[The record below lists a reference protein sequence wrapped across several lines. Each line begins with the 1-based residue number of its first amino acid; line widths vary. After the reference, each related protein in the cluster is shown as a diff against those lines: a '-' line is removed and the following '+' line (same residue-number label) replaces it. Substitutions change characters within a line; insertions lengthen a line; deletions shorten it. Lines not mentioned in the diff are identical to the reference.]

1 MKTGDHVLQ
10 RCWSRKNSFLLVV
23 FCCLGLALSAQAA
36 ASKKLK
42 VVVASASSTLEKY
55 TASKATDG
63 VISDASRWVSE
74 ANKIPAWLEL
84 KLPEITSVGG
94 LHLYSGFGNKD
105 PLEDFSVCYWSQSEW
120 KEIPS
125 AVVSGNTSVAL
136 RLPFDQ
142 TVEVKTDRLRIVI
155 TKSPKAT
162 ARIKEIILWSA
173 DGDVPPLN
181 AKMASSTEGHGTAV
195 SPQETIVPL
204 LLNQSGFNSGAP
216 KRFTAPTL
224 KDGESFTIRAT
235 TDKKQGSGDV
245 LFKGVLNKQI
255 GDFTD
260 FNPSDDREYV
270 VECGGLTSVPF
281 RIGYWWLE
289 RVTYQNAVNFMI
301 DARHYVGNERAV
313 CRGSFG
319 WRDDHHFGWELNTL
333 VPQYLSNPSAYD
345 RMPKQIKYEKPADPK
360 LWGKLEP
367 YTDDIPDQ
375 IKMIHWGADVIVTQ
389 GLTHEYLKSSLAYF
403 LYAWDL
409 CLKDFLP
416 QQNYEVVKAYALK
429 VWEEDSVDH
438 NYPYDSCKGHNLF
451 AVKTGVGSTKGE
463 RPSGYTIEPNVM
475 MYEVAKREKLPSAE
489 KFMDAAVRQ
498 VDWMIK
504 NLDWK
509 DPQVTKGQRLSEFIT
524 MTGLATFL
532 RNYPDRAPAGLQAKI
547 DAWAEIMI
555 ARSDNLWDFRKLCGQ
570 TEWTPMGDKPQ
581 MWNEV
586 GNIVGFP
593 SAIFSM
599 LPLVKDEAKKQR
611 LTQIAWACFDNMFG
625 RNPTGRHFSNTASKE
640 IEGVEHDWY
649 SRHPGGIGRLE
660 KVRFVLDGCPK
671 DPLYPYSP
679 EKGNIGWTEGWIQ
692 FNTPFNLSLAYLA
705 MTSTKLEL
713 KRQQDACVILLT
725 APLNFD
731 YRTVETGAVVVTRSN
746 GVRQRVTVTE
756 QSINDPV
763 LKASI
768 PCKADE
774 KLKVSYGYG
783 YWGHEETL

>member
-1 MKTGDHVLQ
+1 MGVSATHKRLGDMGYWL
-10 RCWSRKNSFLLVV
+10 LLV
-23 FCCLGLALSAQAA
+23 CCLLFLPVDLRAAQA
-36 ASKKLK
+36 KQLK
-42 VVVASASSTLEKY
+42 VSSASASSTLDKY
-55 TASKATDG
+55 VPQKAIDG
-63 VISDASRWVSE
+63 IVSDPSRWVSE
-74 ANKIPAWLEL
+74 ANTLPAWLEL
-84 KLPEITSVGG
+84 TIAGVASIGG
-94 LHLYSGFGNKD
+94 LHIYSGYGNTD
-105 PLEDFSVCYWSQSEW
+105 ALEDFAVQYWTQGEW

-125 AVVSGNTSVAL
+125 AVVSGNKSVGL

-142 TVEVKTDRLRIVI
+142 TVDVKTDRLRILI
-155 TKSPKAT
+155 TKSPRAT
-162 ARIKEIILWSA
+162 ARIKEVIVWSNE
-173 DGDVPPLN
+173 GDLPVLDPKT
-181 AKMASSTEGHGTAV
+181 AQSKESHGNAV
-195 SPQETIVPL
+195 SPQEKIVPI
-204 LLNQSGFNSGAP
+204 LLNQSGFNIGAP

-224 KDGESFTIRAT
+224 KNATPFTIRET
-235 TDKKQGSGDV
+235 KDKKQGSGAI
-245 LFKGVLNKQI
+245 LFNGALQNQI

-260 FNPSDDREYV
+260 FNPIENREYV

-345 RMPKQIKYEKPADPK
+345 RMPKQIKYEKPHDPK

-367 YTDDIPDQ
+367 YREDIPDQ
-375 IKMIHWGADVIVTQ
+375 IKMIHWGADIIVTQ

-416 QQNYEVVKAYALK
+416 QQNYDVVKAYAFK

-438 NYPYDSCKGHNLF
+438 NYPYDTCKGHNLF
-451 AVKTGVGSTKGE
+451 TVKIGVGSTKGE
-463 RPSGYTIEPNVM
+463 RPSGYTIEPNLM
-475 MYEVAKREKLPSAE
+475 MVEVAKREKRPDAE
-489 KFMDAAVRQ
+489 KFMDAAYRQ
-498 VDWMIK
+498 TDWMIK
-504 NLDWK
+504 NLDWN

-524 MTGLATFL
+524 MTGLAYFL

-547 DAWAEIMI
+547 DEWANVMI
-555 ARSDNLWDFRKLCGQ
+555 SRADNLWDFRKLCGK
-570 TEWTPMGDKPQ
+570 TEWTPMGEKPQ

-593 SAIFSM
+593 SSIFSM
-599 LPLVKDEAKKQR
+599 LPLVKDPAKKMR
-611 LTQIAWACFDNMFG
+611 LNQLAWASFDNMFG

-640 IEGVEHDWY
+640 IDGVEHDWY

-705 MTSTKLEL
+705 SQYTSIKL
-713 KRQQDACVILLT
+713 KREGDQCVILLT

-731 YRTVETGAVVVTRSN
+731 YQQVETGIVSVLRSSGVMERVVVTETSPN
-746 GVRQRVTVTE
+746 
-756 QSINDPV
+756 SPV
-763 LKASI
+763 LKGRI
-768 PCKADE
+768 LLKQGE
-774 KLKVSYGYG
+774 TVKVSYGYG
-783 YWGHEETL
+783 YWGHVSTL